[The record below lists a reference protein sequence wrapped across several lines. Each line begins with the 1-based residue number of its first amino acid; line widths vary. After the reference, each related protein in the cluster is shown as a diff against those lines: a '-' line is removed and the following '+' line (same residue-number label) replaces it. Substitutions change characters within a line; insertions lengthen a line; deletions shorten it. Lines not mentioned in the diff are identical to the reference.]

1 MHQRSTKNQ
10 ERKLGGMKNEERGR
24 ERREQGGIEQ
34 EADEAVLVEGI
45 EIGTWVTEGK
55 GKLWTNKL

>member
-1 MHQRSTKNQ
+1 
-10 ERKLGGMKNEERGR
+10 MKNEERGR